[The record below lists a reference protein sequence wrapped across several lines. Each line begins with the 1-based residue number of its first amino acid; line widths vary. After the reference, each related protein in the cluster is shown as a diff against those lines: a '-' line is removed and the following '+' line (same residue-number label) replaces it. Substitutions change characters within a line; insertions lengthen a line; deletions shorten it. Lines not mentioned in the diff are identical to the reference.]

1 MARPE
6 KIAIVKEI
14 KEKLQRAQGVILTDF
29 RGLDVHELNDLRRKV
44 GEEDAEYK
52 IFKNTLVRIAARES
66 KQEKLEKYLVGPTAF
81 AFGYGDIVSLIK
93 TIVNFSSEHDALQIK
108 AGILEGEII
117 DAARIEVLASLPPRE
132 ELLAGLLGS
141 LGLSLGGLVNVLAG
155 PIRDLSGTLNAVVQ
169 QKTLP
174 ETGKS

>member
-6 KIAIVKEI
+6 KVAIVKEI

-52 IFKNTLVRIAARES
+52 IFKNTLVRIAAKES
-66 KQEKLEKYLVGPTAF
+66 KQEELEKYLVGPTAF
-81 AFGYGDIVSLIK
+81 AFGYGDVLSLIK
-93 TIVNFSSEHDALQIK
+93 TIANFSSEHDALQIK

-117 DAARIEVLASLPPRE
+117 DAAKIKALASLPPRE
-132 ELLAGLLGS
+132 ELLARLLGS
-141 LGLSLGGLVNVLAG
+141 LGSSFGGLVSVLAG
-155 PIRDLSGTLNAVVQ
+155 PMRDLLGTLNAVVQ
-169 QKTLP
+169 QKTSP
-174 ETGKS
+174 EAGKS